1 MNYLQLC
8 LTEVFVKVLI
18 NSRSSKV
25 SEVGYY
31 KRFVCSFLK
40 RCFKLKC
47 HEFHEIGKR
56 KYLVQTLNKVGIFQV
71 IVVFFKM
78 APAVVDCL
86 KLCQLWL
93 SEGRPDLS
101 VFTGES
107 LALISRQYSLFQP

>member
-18 NSRSSKV
+18 NFRSSKV

-31 KRFVCSFLK
+31 KRFVCSFWK
-40 RCFKLKC
+40 PCFKQKC
-47 HEFHEIGKR
+47 YEFQEIGKR
-56 KYLVQTLNKVGIFQV
+56 KYLVQRLNKVGILLV
-71 IVVFFKM
+71 TVVVFKM
-78 APAVVDCL
+78 APAVVDCF

-107 LALISRQYSLFQP
+107 LALIQS